1 MWPFKHRPHPLLSGA
16 ADRLTDLEVL
26 VAKKLD
32 RDELADMRTI
42 DVVRQLQRE
51 TLTLAAS
58 NYALW
63 FRLDELRKRL
73 A

>member
-1 MWPFKHRPHPLLSGA
+1 MWPFKRRPHPLLAGA
-16 ADRLTDLEVL
+16 ADCLTDLEVL

-32 RDELADMRTI
+32 RDELADTRTI
-42 DVVRQLQRE
+42 DVIRQLQRE

-63 FRLDELRKRL
+63 FRLDELRRRL
-73 A
+73 T

>member
-1 MWPFKHRPHPLLSGA
+1 MWPFRRRPHPLLAGA

-26 VAKKLD
+26 VARKLN
-32 RDELADMRTI
+32 RDEFADARTI
-42 DVVRQLQRE
+42 DVVRQLQKE